1 MDNNNSN
8 NYNTNQNSFT
18 SASSGPVI
26 SEGAQLVEASTASQ
40 QVRNLEYSL
49 VFTIEKSIE
58 FWRKGKGP
66 IDPNNPFSR
75 LQTIRKNGNGGLTKD
90 MLILDSYECEVF
102 GSYEYYGPNDTDE
115 LKKALS
121 WCVNY
126 FNYYPGNLSY
136 QEFLLVFNFISTRF
150 YSGEPLPVLDSSIT
164 KHSLVNLKTLVID
177 KFSLDSTS
185 FQSIQKLP
193 LTFIDLRDCEFGS
206 DKPFNLDFSNTGFK
220 SEEDKPF
227 NLDFSNMKF
236 LMKIHVTTSRNSKPI
251 TILPRNEAC
260 MEIKVGFFARST
272 LMGSYI
278 NCKGCKVFKK
288 LEVDLA
294 NEIFLNGSISSSTE
308 LGTERRLR
316 CNLPDLPTIEYIE
329 WTVPSNLSSCVAPDY
344 WWSNLKEARLI
355 SKDFK
360 VECYDIGNPFSR
372 NNICVLTEVVKPES
386 GTALLIRTPDEFG
399 RDSFVRLQ
407 SEQ

>member
-90 MLILDSYECEVF
+90 MLILNSYECEVF

-227 NLDFSNMKF
+227 
-236 LMKIHVTTSRNSKPI
+236 
-251 TILPRNEAC
+251 
-260 MEIKVGFFARST
+260 
-272 LMGSYI
+272 
-278 NCKGCKVFKK
+278 
-288 LEVDLA
+288 
-294 NEIFLNGSISSSTE
+294 
-308 LGTERRLR
+308 
-316 CNLPDLPTIEYIE
+316 
-329 WTVPSNLSSCVAPDY
+329 
-344 WWSNLKEARLI
+344 
-355 SKDFK
+355 
-360 VECYDIGNPFSR
+360 
-372 NNICVLTEVVKPES
+372 
-386 GTALLIRTPDEFG
+386 
-399 RDSFVRLQ
+399 
-407 SEQ
+407 